1 MTPTP
6 LSRLVF
12 RNTSWLLSGQLI
24 GRLLRA
30 VLIIYAARLLGAESF
45 GAFSY
50 ALSIAALVSI
60 AADLGINAL
69 ITREESGLPAD
80 KPGRSGINIISAGLT
95 LKTIAVSAF
104 VILIF
109 IFRNY
114 LAAIPE
120 AAILLPAVAIIFA
133 FDSFR
138 DFGAAI
144 ARARNKM
151 SLEAAAVI
159 ATNLAIVIFGFI
171 ALALLPTA
179 YSLAWGYALGAAL
192 GALLMAIFIFPYL
205 PPIKLASFARLK
217 SLLVSSLPFATV
229 TVMGAVMINTD
240 IILLGWLST
249 PTATGLYSAAQ
260 KPIQLLYLLPAL
272 VAAGFFPVLSAQNGN
287 RHRFRLILKE
297 GIIILITLAVP
308 ATLVGAIAAPS
319 LIALL
324 YGANYAAAA
333 APFAILSLSLLFV
346 FPSMM
351 LSNAAFALG
360 RERDLIVYSLTGFLG
375 NLILD
380 ILLIP
385 SLGIVGSALATL
397 INQIV
402 INIYLYRRLQKTE
415 PFSIAPRLIKIALA
429 ALATAT
435 AAFILSSY
443 TLPVLIVPPLIYLI
457 VLLILREP
465 ILYKILSLLK
475 SK

>member
-1 MTPTP
+1 MVSSPS

-12 RNTSWLLSGQLI
+12 RNTSWLISGQLI
-24 GRLLRA
+24 GRLFRA

-60 AADLGINAL
+60 AADLGLNAL
-69 ITREESGLPAD
+69 ITREESGR
-80 KPGRSGINIISAGLT
+80 PGNNIISAGLT
-95 LKTIAVSAF
+95 LKTITVSAF

-114 LAAIPE
+114 LTVIPE
-120 AAILLPAVAIIFA
+120 AAVLLPAIAIIFA

-151 SLEAAAVI
+151 SLEAATVI
-159 ATNLAIVIFGFI
+159 ATNSAVVIFGFI
-171 ALALLPTA
+171 ALALLPTTR
-179 YSLAWGYALGAAL
+179 SLAWGYALGTAL
-192 GALLMAIFIFPYL
+192 GALLMAILIFPYL
-205 PPIKLASFARLK
+205 PPIKLVSFARLK

-249 PTATGLYSAAQ
+249 PAATGLYSAAQ
-260 KPIQLLYLLPAL
+260 KPIQLLYLLPSL
-272 VAAGFFPVLSAQNGN
+272 IAAGFFPVLSAQNGN
-287 RHRFRLILKE
+287 HRRFHQILKE
-297 GIIILITLAVP
+297 GLIILIALALP
-308 ATLVGAIAAPS
+308 AALVGALAAPS
-319 LIALL
+319 LITLV
-324 YGANYAAAA
+324 YGADYAAAA

-346 FPSMM
+346 FPSIM

-360 RERDLIVYSLTGFLG
+360 RERDLIVYSLTGLFG

-385 SLGIVGSALATL
+385 SLGIVGCALATL

-415 PFSIAPRLIKIALA
+415 SLSIAPHLIKIILA
-429 ALATAT
+429 ALA
-435 AAFILSSY
+435 AAAAAYILSSY
-443 TLPVLIVPPLIYLI
+443 AIPVLIVSPLVYLT
-457 VLLILREP
+457 LLFLLREP
-465 ILYKILSLLK
+465 TLFKILSLLK